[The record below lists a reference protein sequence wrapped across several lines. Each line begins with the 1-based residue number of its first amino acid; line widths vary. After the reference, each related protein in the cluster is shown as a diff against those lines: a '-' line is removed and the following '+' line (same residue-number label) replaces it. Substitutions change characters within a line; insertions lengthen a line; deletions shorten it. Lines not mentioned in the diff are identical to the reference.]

1 MAQLPVSQQIM
12 GYHCLLHRTR
22 ASIHKL
28 YARAHDS
35 MTPWHCPHPYRSRER
50 YTEDRYVVLTPAIE
64 GRLEGTRHKRDPIL
78 LLSHIH
84 SSFTSPPC
92 VRTVRSEHTIDRAYR
107 RSPPSPEHYFFS
119 IPLSLIS
126 GPPHQFGSGFLCLL
140 QEYLKS
146 VAILLSTSDR
156 KNETINRTREREP
169 EGSGF
174 QKLQIANGW
183 SRQGLLGIFPA
194 SPIHDPMPVS
204 AWEGPK
210 KGKRKP
216 RKERDNYA
224 WDFYVVICTKKQRPQ
239 VEKKGKR
246 RSKRAKK

>member
-126 GPPHQFGSGFLCLL
+126 GPPHQFG
-140 QEYLKS
+140 
-146 VAILLSTSDR
+146 
-156 KNETINRTREREP
+156 RTREREP